1 MEKGETG
8 FPLIDASMR
17 CLKSTGWIN
26 FRMRAMLVSF
36 LCHHLDCDWKKGVNH
51 LANLFLD
58 YEPGIHY
65 PQFQMQ
71 AGTTGVNTIRI
82 YNPVKQSKDHD
93 SKGVFIKKWVHE
105 LKNVP
110 KEFIHEP
117 WQMTEMDKIIFN
129 VDFKYKKPIIDLKE
143 AGKKA
148 RDKKW
153 SFRKKSDLKLEN
165 KRILKMHV
173 R

>member
-1 MEKGETG
+1 
-8 FPLIDASMR
+8 
-17 CLKSTGWIN
+17 
-26 FRMRAMLVSF
+26 MLVSF

-65 PQFQMQ
+65 PQFPMQ
-71 AGTTGVNTIRI
+71 AGTTGINTIRI

-93 SKGVFIKKWVHE
+93 SNGVFIKKWVKE
-105 LKNVP
+105 LRDVP

-148 RDKKW
+148 REKKW

-165 KRILKMHV
+165 KRILKIHV